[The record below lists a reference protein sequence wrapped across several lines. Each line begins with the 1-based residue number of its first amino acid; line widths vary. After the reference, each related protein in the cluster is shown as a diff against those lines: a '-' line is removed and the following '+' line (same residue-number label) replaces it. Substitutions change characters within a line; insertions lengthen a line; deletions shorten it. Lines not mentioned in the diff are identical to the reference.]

1 LTAAYG
7 SLANATLVVVVLP
20 RLHRVVL
27 TFVAVVAATVACL
40 LVGAATT
47 DVVQCVWALA
57 AGVSLA
63 VAVLA
68 WWPMSQIVSPRPPSA
83 IDARTTVETDVDAD
97 RGVRR
102 AA

>member
-1 LTAAYG
+1 MAGAFG
-7 SLANATLVVVVLP
+7 SLTQATLVVVVLP

-27 TFVAVVAATVACL
+27 TFVAVVGATVACL

-68 WWPMSQIVSPRPPSA
+68 WWPMSQIAAPRPPSA
-83 IDARTTVETDVDAD
+83 IDARATVETDVDTD
-97 RGVRR
+97 RRMRR